1 MKDRESKTA
10 IIIIIL
16 AILLCYWSYRHS
28 LWSEGGPGDGLF
40 PFLAGLALGFFGLLL
55 LIQGIRNPQA
65 ERAVVGEGKDKAAI
79 YIGSLIAYGLLFQ
92 LLGFIL
98 TSVLFMLVIC
108 KWAER
113 AGWKASLMT
122 SALST
127 ASLYIIFHLM
137 EVPFPL
143 GVLNVFSFLWAS

>member
-28 LWSEGGPGDGLF
+28 LWSEGGPGDGL
-40 PFLAGLALGFFGLLL
+40 FFGLLL